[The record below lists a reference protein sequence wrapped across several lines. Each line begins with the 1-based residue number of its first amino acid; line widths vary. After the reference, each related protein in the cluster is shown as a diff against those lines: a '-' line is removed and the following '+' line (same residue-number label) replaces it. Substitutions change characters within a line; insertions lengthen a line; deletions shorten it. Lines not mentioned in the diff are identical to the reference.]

1 MSTLRLPRLK
11 VWACSGLTLS
21 GAYLPR
27 LKRRGLAPPNGST
40 KKGILHLQDA
50 LRGTALSFHEEGL
63 PFFQDCISVFG
74 LPGKVHWIEFNLR
87 EFGQVRSRGNAG

>member
-27 LKRRGLAPPNGST
+27 LKRQGLAPPNGST
-40 KKGILHLQDA
+40 KKGIPHLQDA
-50 LRGTALSFHEEGL
+50 LRGTALSFQEEGL
-63 PFFQDCISVFG
+63 PFFQNLIPVLC
-74 LPGKVHWIEFNLR
+74 LPGKIHRIKFNLR
-87 EFGQVRSRGNAG
+87 KFG